1 MNEKIC
7 WFASRTRYGQEL
19 SIGRKLE
26 AHGVECFIPTKIV
39 TVERGGRRKKVEKP
53 LINNLIFLRAAKPVA
68 LGLAN
73 DFGVPLHYLIDR
85 STNSLLVVP
94 DKQMEDFIRVLQED
108 EEPVPIE
115 QAVQAGDKIRV
126 VRGKLKGVEGYVLT
140 TDEKTFIVV
149 SLCGLLQAKARIP
162 RASFEKL

>member
-1 MNEKIC
+1 M
-7 WFASRTRYGQEL
+7 
-19 SIGRKLE
+19 
-26 AHGVECFIPTKIV
+26 
-39 TVERGGRRKKVEKP
+39 
-53 LINNLIFLRAAKPVA
+53 INNLIFLRAAKPVA

>member
-1 MNEKIC
+1 MEDKVR

-26 AHGVECFIPTKIV
+26 GHGVDRFIPTRTV

-53 LINNLIFLRAAKPVA
+53 LICNLIFLRATKAAA

-73 DFGVPLHYLIDR
+73 DYGIPLHYLIDR
-85 STNSLLVVP
+85 VTNTLLVIP
-94 DKQMEDFIRVLQED
+94 DKQMEDFIKVLDED
-108 EEPVPIE
+108 EAAELTGEPV
-115 QAVQAGDKIRV
+115 AVGDKVRV
-126 VRGKLKGVEGYVLT
+126 VRGKLKGVEGNVLEAA
-140 TDEKTFIVV
+140 DKTFIVV

-162 RASFEKL
+162 RTSLEKI